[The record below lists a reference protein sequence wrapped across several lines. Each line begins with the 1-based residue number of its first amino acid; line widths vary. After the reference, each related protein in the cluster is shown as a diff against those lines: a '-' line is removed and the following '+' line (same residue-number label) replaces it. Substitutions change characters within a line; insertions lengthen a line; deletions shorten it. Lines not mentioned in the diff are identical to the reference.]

1 MENQTELNCVSWL
14 SGKHSENIEINTSL
28 PYVSIYDYYAQGD
41 DAENIINE
49 INIIYNTKDCSPLEA
64 CEIWANM
71 YL

>member
-1 MENQTELNCVSWL
+1 MSNQTELTCVSWL

-28 PYVSIYDYYAQGD
+28 PYVSIYDYFAQGD
-41 DAENIINE
+41 DADRVINE
-49 INIIYNTKDCSPLEA
+49 INEIYNTKDCSPLEA